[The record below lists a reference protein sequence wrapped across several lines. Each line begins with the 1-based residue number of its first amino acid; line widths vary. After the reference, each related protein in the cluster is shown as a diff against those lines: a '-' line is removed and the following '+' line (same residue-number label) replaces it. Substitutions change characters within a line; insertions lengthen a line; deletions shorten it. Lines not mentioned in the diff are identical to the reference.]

1 MKTMATYTVDK
12 QILIAPE
19 LAFTIGVVVGNT
31 GLSADSEGKKI
42 IKAGTALGGAT
53 SPFATRNTELKAVA
67 SPSDAEGGTPAYG
80 IALHDVD
87 VTAGATSV
95 AMLVDGYVDTDKLDV
110 TITSTV
116 STYFKNRILFVK
128 GDAQ

>member
-1 MKTMATYTVDK
+1 MATYTVDK

-31 GLSADSEGKKI
+31 GLSADANGRKI
-42 IKAGTALGGAT
+42 IKAGTALGGST

-67 SPSDAEGGTPAYG
+67 SPSDEDEGTPAYG

-87 VTAGATSV
+87 VTDGTQSV

-116 STYFKNRILFVK
+116 SGYFKNRILFMK

>member
-1 MKTMATYTVDK
+1 METMATYTVDK

-42 IKAGTALGGAT
+42 IKAGTPLGGST
-53 SPFATRNTELKAVA
+53 SPFTTRNTELQAVTA
-67 SPSDAEGGTPAYG
+67 PSDSAPAYG
-80 IALHDVD
+80 VALHDVD

-110 TITSTV
+110 TVTSTV
-116 STYFKNRILFVK
+116 SEYFKNRILFMK